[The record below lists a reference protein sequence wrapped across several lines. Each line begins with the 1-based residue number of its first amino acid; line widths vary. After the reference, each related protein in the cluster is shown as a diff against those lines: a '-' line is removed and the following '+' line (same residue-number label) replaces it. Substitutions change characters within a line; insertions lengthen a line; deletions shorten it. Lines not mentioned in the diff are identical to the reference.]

1 MKRWLFTLLILFTL
15 LPLCSCYRHYQIEDD
30 DFTPH
35 IVLHSLV
42 QADSLMHL
50 SLSRSWLTGETPA
63 DTLSGAAVT
72 LWINGKSREFGTA
85 VPHRGDHLRLR
96 VEAEGLPAVEA
107 ETVVPHRVKIDSLR
121 CRRSDRSDI
130 EVQVELAFQDPVG
143 RSNFYGLGFY
153 SRKNKFYGDHFI
165 LDISKEPLF
174 APLQEL
180 GVLDDV
186 VSWSD
191 FYYYGNLL
199 PFSDLNIDGQTYT
212 LNVAFRNWMGDEL
225 DEVLV
230 CLYTF
235 SDSYYLYL
243 LSLLRLGIN
252 VLSDYGLADPNLV
265 YTNVADGLGIFA
277 ACQMDTVHLS
287 LESIRGTIDNAVSRP
302 AREAAQ

>member
-1 MKRWLFTLLILFTL
+1 ML
-15 LPLCSCYRHYQIEDD
+15 LPLGSCYRHYQIEDE

-42 QADSLMHL
+42 QADSLL
-50 SLSRSWLTGETPA
+50 SIYLSQSWLIGESPV
-63 DTLSGAAVT
+63 DILSDAAVT
-72 LWINGKSREFGTA
+72 LWVNGETQSYETA
-85 VPHRGDHLRLR
+85 IPRRGDHLRLR

-107 ETVVPHRVKIDSLR
+107 ETEVPHRVKIDTIR
-121 CRRSDRSDI
+121 CWRNDKSDMNM
-130 EVQVELAFQDPVG
+130 EMELTFQDPAG
-143 RSNFYGLGFY
+143 RANYYGLGFY
-153 SRKNKFYGDHFI
+153 AARKGRESNPFT

-180 GVLDDV
+180 GILDDV
-186 VSWSD
+186 VAWEN

-199 PFSDLNIDGQTYT
+199 PFSDQEIDGQSYT
-212 LNVAFRNWMGDEL
+212 LKVAFRDWQGSGLE
-225 DEVLV
+225 EVLV
-230 CLYTF
+230 SLYTF

-287 LESIRGTIDNAVSRP
+287 LESIRGTIDNVVSRP